1 MYKSMKIL
9 INRHFYKT
17 REEAQERLDMFYAKK
32 RLTENQY
39 SELCDLLDEKY
50 PENIV
55 S

>member
-1 MYKSMKIL
+1 MYKSMKVL
-9 INRHFYKT
+9 INRHFYIT

-32 RLTENQY
+32 RLTEDQY

-50 PENIV
+50 SEVV

>member
-9 INRHFYKT
+9 INHYFYKT

-32 RLTENQY
+32 RLTETQY

-50 PENIV
+50 PENV
-55 S
+55 TE

>member
-32 RLTENQY
+32 RLTEDKY

>member
-1 MYKSMKIL
+1 MYRSMTIL
-9 INRHFYKT
+9 INCHFYKT

-32 RLTENQY
+32 RLAEVQY
-39 SELCDLLDEKY
+39 SELCDLLDKKY

>member
-9 INRHFYKT
+9 INHYFYKT

-32 RLTENQY
+32 RLTETQY

>member
-1 MYKSMKIL
+1 MYRSMKIL

-32 RLTENQY
+32 RLIEDQY

-50 PENIV
+50 PENIIN
-55 S
+55 

>member
-1 MYKSMKIL
+1 MYKSIKIL
-9 INRHFYKT
+9 INHYFYKT

-32 RLTENQY
+32 RLTETQY

-50 PENIV
+50 PENMV

>member
-1 MYKSMKIL
+1 MYRSMKIL

-32 RLTENQY
+32 RLTEDYY

-50 PENIV
+50 PENIIN
-55 S
+55 